1 MKKTGKKTTPRVVS
15 TKPLP
20 AAGSQPGMSAMIGGV
35 GNRMGAENLKKG
47 K

>member
-1 MKKTGKKTTPRVVS
+1 MKSKKKPTPRVVS

-20 AAGSQPGMSAMIGGV
+20 AAGSQPTLSAMIGGV
-35 GNRMGAENLKKG
+35 GNKMGAENLKKG